1 MTTSATTR
9 FTYVRPS
16 SVEEASRLLS
26 RGGGSARLIAGGHSL
41 IPLMKTRLVSPEVLI
56 DLSAVDGLS
65 GISSDAN
72 GLNIGAMTSY
82 EAIESSGAAQKGA
95 YALVEAAS
103 QIADVQIRNW
113 GTIGGALAYSD
124 PSADLPAVVLA
135 LEAIMSSRS
144 ARASRTI
151 PADRFFRDFLTTALR
166 GNEVLTEIHIP
177 AQGAGTGSAYA
188 KLANKAHRVYALV
201 GVAAVIQLD
210 NSGTCTKAR
219 IGVTGAGPFAKRS
232 RRAERILE
240 GKELTEAVVR
250 RAAERVGVEYQGLF
264 NEDIH
269 ASAEYREAMSKVIGA
284 RAINMAV
291 ERAG

>member
-1 MTTSATTR
+1 MTTSATAP
-9 FTYVRPS
+9 FNYVRPS

-26 RGGGSARLIAGGHSL
+26 RSGGSARLIAGGHSL

-56 DLSAVDGLS
+56 DLSAIDGLS

-72 GLNIGAMTSY
+72 GVNIGAMTSY
-82 EAIESSGAAQKGA
+82 EAIESSDAVQNGAH
-95 YALVEAAS
+95 ALAEAAS
-103 QIADVQIRNW
+103 QVADVQVRNW
-113 GTIGGALAYSD
+113 GTIGGALAYAD
-124 PSADLPAVVLA
+124 PAADLPAVVLA
-135 LEAIMSSRS
+135 LEATMSTRS
-144 ARASRTI
+144 VRASRTV

-166 GNEVLTEIHIP
+166 SNEVLTEIHIP
-177 AQGAGTGSAYA
+177 APGNGTGSAYA
-188 KLANKAHRVYALV
+188 KLANKASHYALV
-201 GVAAVIQLD
+201 GVATVIQLD
-210 NSGTCTKAR
+210 SSGICTKAR

-250 RAAERVGVEYQGLF
+250 RAAERVGVEYQGMF

-269 ASAEYREAMSKVIGA
+269 ASAEYREAMAKVIGA
-284 RAINMAV
+284 RAINTAV

>member
-1 MTTSATTR
+1 MTTSATTP

-56 DLSAVDGLS
+56 DLSAIDGLS

-82 EAIESSGAAQKGA
+82 EAIESSEAVQKGA
-95 YALVEAAS
+95 QALAEAAS
-103 QIADVQIRNW
+103 QVADVQVRNW
-113 GTIGGALAYSD
+113 GTIGGAIAYSD
-124 PSADLPAVVLA
+124 PAGDLPAVVLA
-135 LEAIMSSRS
+135 LEATMSARS

-177 AQGAGTGSAYA
+177 AQGDGTGSAYA
-188 KLANKAHRVYALV
+188 KLANKASHYALV
-201 GVAAVIQLD
+201 GVATVIQLD
-210 NSGTCTKAR
+210 SSGTTTKAR

-240 GKELTEAVVR
+240 GKELTEVVVR
-250 RAAERVGVEYQGLF
+250 RAAERVGVEYQGMF

-269 ASAEYREAMSKVIGA
+269 ASAEYRAAMAKVIGA
-284 RAINMAV
+284 RAINMAA
-291 ERAG
+291 ERAR